1 MTRASQLNGGTTMS
15 YFLIGEMPVDG
26 GPLFVL
32 WTRSP
37 SGVQVLPIGSRDRRD
52 MQAVGRRLMDV
63 VVPDD
68 DPDAMLELI
77 VEATQRCAD
86 GQPRRLVD
94 LDDPERDAIARSIA
108 SDLDRADSDESAA
121 APRYVPA

>member
-1 MTRASQLNGGTTMS
+1 MS